1 MDIMTLTKKLK
12 ALVVSTAAMSRMY
25 TGKQPC

>member
-12 ALVVSTAAMSRMY
+12 ALIARTAAMSRMY